1 MEWERLI
8 SEANWG
14 TTEAQELAEL
24 VTVNNDIG
32 SLEYRLQL
40 LFSIFSQKPSY
51 FTSYCLVKLYD
62 KFDAELKSKFWDR
75 FVNEL
80 ESAEGIVSDELK
92 YLLWVEFF
100 RDKLTVNEAW
110 NQILK
115 RSTSNEV
122 IGTLLNE
129 SGPVPF
135 DLKLSLYREL
145 IDNEKWHRPILLSI
159 HHSLFDIT
167 GNVNIDDAKMI
178 LNQLQVDKSDDYYK
192 EVNRRLS
199 I

>member
-1 MEWERLI
+1 MEWEQLI

-24 VTVNNDIG
+24 VTDNNDIG

-51 FTSYCLVKLYD
+51 FTSYCFVKLYD
-62 KFDAELKSKFWDR
+62 KFDSELKSKFWDK
-75 FVNEL
+75 FVEEL
-80 ESAEGIVSDELK
+80 ENNEGKVKDELK

-100 RDKLTVNEAW
+100 RDSLTVNEAW
-110 NQILK
+110 NQILE
-115 RSTSNEV
+115 RSKSNE
-122 IGTLLNE
+122 IISILLNQ

-135 DLKLSLYREL
+135 DLKLKLYNEL
-145 IDNEKWHRPILLSI
+145 IDNQEWHMPILKSI

-167 GNVNIDDAKMI
+167 GSVNIEDAKMI
-178 LNQLQVDKSDDYYK
+178 VDQLQVDKSDEVYK
-192 EVNRRLS
+192 EVNRRLF